1 MNRMNMN
8 IVPSKFVK
16 GIFESVSYEEINEQT
31 KQKTGELKCTSPIEV
46 LLEVLILKYM
56 VRQKIYQMT

>member
-16 GIFESVSYEEINEQT
+16 NTFESVSYEEINEQT

-46 LLEVLILKYM
+46 LFEGADTKVYGKTIVM
-56 VRQKIYQMT
+56 SD